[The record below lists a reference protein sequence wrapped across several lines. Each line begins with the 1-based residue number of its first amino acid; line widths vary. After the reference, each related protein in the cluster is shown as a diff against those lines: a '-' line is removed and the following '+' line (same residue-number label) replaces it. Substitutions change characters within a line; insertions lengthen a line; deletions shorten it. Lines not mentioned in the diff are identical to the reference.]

1 MAEIVTSRLS
11 AGVYPAAADVGH
23 TLSNGVN
30 YLTIPAEGSGK
41 LDSVTYNTK
50 LTTGAAVIR
59 EESGRRFVDSSAAM
73 QAAYSGYY
81 QFTCNSSAIREGAI
95 IRFDLRIVGWD
106 RIAAY
111 IAAVPLRDLYTVT
124 TETFSPQYFFGLAQH
139 YNFAGGMGL
148 LCRPYKGRI
157 WPWIY
162 NYANTYMS
170 VQGSSPLPERVV
182 TGGWIPCELHLL
194 QVRGAYQLVLLMDG
208 VAVYTTRSL
217 ESYGASGMTGVTL
230 FDSSF
235 MQGNVGTWYGTVPV
249 IQLANL
255 NYLYKGTADMAPPA
269 VSIAGDVGE
278 TSARLAAEVTFG

>member
-1 MAEIVTSRLS
+1 MTEIVTSRVS
-11 AGVYPAAADVGH
+11 AGIYPAPADVGRA
-23 TLSNGVN
+23 LNNGSIN
-30 YLTIPAEGSGK
+30 LTIPSEGSGK
-41 LDSVTYNTK
+41 LDAVIYSTK
-50 LTTGAAVIR
+50 LTSGTAVIR

-81 QFTCNSSAIREGAI
+81 QFTCDNAAIREGAI

-124 TETFSPQYFFGLAQH
+124 VETFSPQYFLGLTR
-139 YNFAGGMGL
+139 YNSDGGMGL

-157 WPWIY
+157 WPWVY

-170 VQGSSPLPERVV
+170 VQGSSPLPERAV
-182 TGGWIPCELHLL
+182 TGEWIPCELHLL
-194 QVRGAYQLVLLMDG
+194 RVSGVYQLVLFMDG

-217 ESYGASGMTGVTL
+217 GSYGSSGMTGVTL

-235 MQGNVGTWYGTVPV
+235 MQGNVGTWYAPVPV

-255 NYLYKGTADMAPPA
+255 NYLYKGTADMAAPA
-269 VSIAGDVGE
+269 VSIAGDVGDS
-278 TSARLAAEVTFG
+278 SARLTAEVTFG

>member
-1 MAEIVTSRLS
+1 MAEIVASRAS
-11 AGVYPAAADVGH
+11 AGIYPAPADVGR
-23 TLSNGVN
+23 TLNNGN
-30 YLTIPAEGSGK
+30 NSLTIPAEYSG
-41 LDSVTYNTK
+41 LLTSVTYYPK

-59 EESGRRFVDSSAAM
+59 EDNGRRFVDSSAAM

-81 QFTCNSSAIREGAI
+81 QFTCNNAAIREGAI
-95 IRFDLRIVGWD
+95 IRFDLRIVGWG

-124 TETFSPQYFFGLAQH
+124 VETFSPQYFIGLSR
-139 YNFAGGMGL
+139 YNDNGGMGL

-162 NYANTYMS
+162 NYANTYLS

-182 TGGWIPCELHLL
+182 TGEWIPCELHLL
-194 QVRGAYQLVLLMDG
+194 QVGGAYQLVLLMDG
-208 VAVYTTRSL
+208 IAVYTTRSL
-217 ESYGASGMTGVTL
+217 GSYGSSGMTGVTL

-235 MQGNVGTWYGTVPV
+235 MQGNVGTWYAPVPV

-255 NYLYKGTADMAPPA
+255 NYLYKGTADMAAPA
-269 VSIAGDVGE
+269 VSIAGDVGDA
-278 TSARLAAEVTFG
+278 SARLTAEVTFG

>member
-1 MAEIVTSRLS
+1 MTEIVTSRVS
-11 AGVYPAAADVGH
+11 AGIYPAAADVGRA
-23 TLSNGVN
+23 LSNGSN
-30 YLTIPAEGSGK
+30 SLTIPAEGTGK
-41 LDSVTYNTK
+41 LDRVIYNTK

-59 EESGRRFVDSSAAM
+59 EDNGRRFVDSSAAM

-81 QFTCNSSAIREGAI
+81 QFTCNNAAIREGAI

-111 IAAVPLRDLYTVT
+111 IATVPLRDLYTITV
-124 TETFSPQYFFGLAQH
+124 ETFSPQYFIGLST
-139 YNFAGGMGL
+139 YNDEGGMGL

-157 WPWIY
+157 WPWVY
-162 NYANTYMS
+162 NYANTYLS

-182 TGGWIPCELHLL
+182 TGEWIPCELHLL
-194 QVRGAYQLVLLMDG
+194 QVRGVYQLVLLMDG

-217 ESYGASGMTGVTL
+217 GSYGTSGMTGVTL

-235 MQGNVGTWYGTVPV
+235 MQGNVGTWYGSVPV

-255 NYLYKGTADMAPPA
+255 NYLYKGTADMAAPA
-269 VSIAGDVGE
+269 VSIAGDVGD
-278 TSARLAAEVTFG
+278 TSARLTAEVTFG

>member
-1 MAEIVTSRLS
+1 MAEIVTSRVS
-11 AGVYPAAADVGH
+11 AGIYPAPADVGR
-23 TLSNGVN
+23 TLNRGGN
-30 YLTIPAEGSGK
+30 DLTIPAEGTGK
-41 LDSVTYNTK
+41 LDRVIYDTK

-59 EESGRRFVDSSAAM
+59 EDNGRRFVDSSAAM

-81 QFTCNSSAIREGAI
+81 QFTCNNAAIREGAI

-111 IAAVPLRDLYTVT
+111 IAAVPLRDLYAITV
-124 TETFSPQYFFGLAQH
+124 ETFSPQYFIGLSR
-139 YNFAGGMGL
+139 YNDNGGIGL

-162 NYANTYMS
+162 NYANTYAS
-170 VQGSSPLPERVV
+170 AQGSSPLPERVV
-182 TGGWIPCELHLL
+182 TGEWIPCELHLL
-194 QVRGAYQLVLLMDG
+194 QVGGAYQLVLLMDG
-208 VAVYTTRSL
+208 IAVYTTRSL
-217 ESYGASGMTGVTL
+217 GSYGASGMTGVTL

-255 NYLYKGTADMAPPA
+255 NYLYKGTADMAAPA
-269 VSIAGDVGE
+269 VSIAGDVGDA
-278 TSARLAAEVTFG
+278 SARLTAEVTFG